1 MNCSEAKE
9 LVQLYLDEE
18 LSARDTLDVQRHL
31 KACPSCTSL
40 LDYFARQDD
49 TLRQIAKAET
59 VNSSPLRDKI
69 WQAIE
74 EEKRAPEKSRWR
86 TLLRNSTLRRVAAV
100 LILAAIAA
108 IMLLRGL
115 TPFINDKVY
124 ADAVRDHSIH
134 CLPDNLPKTV
144 SDPSKINQMVA
155 AYSHLQQA
163 PDLSAFG
170 YTQPRAAICTL
181 NKIKTLHLIYLKGDE
196 KPLSIFLKLHDTRFI
211 ADELIS
217 LTRSDYRLT
226 SRVEQGTD
234 MVMVSNEEEQQAAAI
249 AKAILSQQRE

>member
-1 MNCSEAKE
+1 MNCNEAKE

-40 LDYFARQDD
+40 LDYFARQDS
-49 TLRQIAKAET
+49 TLKQIAKVET
-59 VNSSPLRDKI
+59 FDSSPLRDKI
-69 WQAIE
+69 WQAIQ
-74 EEKRAPEKSRWR
+74 EEKRSPKVSRWR

-108 IMLLRGL
+108 VILLRGL

-134 CLPDNLPKTV
+134 CTPDLLQKAV
-144 SDPSKINQMVA
+144 SDPGKIDQMVA
-155 AYSHLQQA
+155 TYSHLQQT
-163 PDLSAFG
+163 PDLSEFG
-170 YTQPRAAICTL
+170 YAPPRAAICLL
-181 NKIKTLHLIYLKGDE
+181 NKIKTLHLMYQKADG

-211 ADELIS
+211 ADDLIS
-217 LTRSDYRLT
+217 ITRNDYRLT
-226 SRVEQGTD
+226 SRADKGTD
-234 MVMVSNEEEQQAAAI
+234 MVMVSNEEEQQASAI
-249 AKAILSQQRE
+249 AKTILSQQRE